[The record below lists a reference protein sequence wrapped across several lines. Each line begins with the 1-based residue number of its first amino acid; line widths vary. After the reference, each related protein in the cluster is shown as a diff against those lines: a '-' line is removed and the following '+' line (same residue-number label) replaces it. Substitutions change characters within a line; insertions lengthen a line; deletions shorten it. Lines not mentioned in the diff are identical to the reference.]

1 MNFCIVVP
9 VYNSPYI
16 KEVLL
21 DILDYGYKLIV
32 VDDGSD
38 EKIYFS
44 DLKDVEFI
52 SHKVN
57 MGKGEAILSGAKR
70 AKELGYDCFVTMDAD
85 KQHIS
90 SQIDKLVKS
99 YEPNTIVVGN
109 RDFSTP
115 EVPDSSK
122 FGRKFSNFWVML
134 ETFKKL
140 GDTQSGF
147 RMYPISILDLPLKN
161 KRFDFEIE
169 ILVYHLYTGAKI
181 KDVEVE
187 CYYPPKEERISH
199 FDKINDNVR
208 LTILHTKLMIFRYL
222 FLRGFLWR

>member
-16 KEVLL
+16 REVIEN
-21 DILDYGYKLIV
+21 ILSYDYSIIV

-38 EKIYFS
+38 THV
-44 DLKDVEFI
+44 DLDGLDI
-52 SHKVN
+52 MLLTHKVN
-57 MGKGEAILSGAKR
+57 MGKGEAIISGAKK
-70 AKELGYDCFVTMDAD
+70 AKELGFDCFVTMDAD

-90 SQIDKLVKS
+90 SQIEKLTQA
-99 YEPNTIVVGN
+99 YEDNTIVIGN
-109 RDFSTP
+109 RDFTGEHIP
-115 EVPDSSK
+115 NSSK

-134 ETFKKL
+134 ESFELL

-147 RMYPISILDLPLKN
+147 RMYPVSILELPIKN

-169 ILVYHLYTGAKI
+169 VLVYHSYRGAKI

-187 CYYPPKEERISH
+187 CYYPPSHERISH
-199 FDKINDNVR
+199 FDKIDDNIR
-208 LTILHTKLMIFRYL
+208 LTILHTKLMIQRYL
-222 FLRGFLWR
+222 LLRGWLWR